1 MHCIGLMS
9 GTSVD
14 GIDACLVEITGS
26 GFNLKVDLLNGAT
39 YPYPEELREEII
51 EVAGG
56 AVVSLPELAH
66 LDDAIAAQFALAA
79 ETVQK
84 GMPPSRLNWISRP
97 DGVSSPARFF
107 KIDGTRLQLAT
118 GKG

>member
-39 YPYPEELREEII
+39 YPYPE
-51 EVAGG
+51 
-56 AVVSLPELAH
+56 
-66 LDDAIAAQFALAA
+66 
-79 ETVQK
+79 
-84 GMPPSRLNWISRP
+84 
-97 DGVSSPARFF
+97 
-107 KIDGTRLQLAT
+107 
-118 GKG
+118 